1 MMKLSDYVADFVAR
15 QGVRHVFLLPGGG
28 AMHLNESFGSHP
40 GLEFICN
47 LHEQACAIAAD
58 AYGQFTNNLGVVQV
72 TTGPGGTNALT
83 GVAAAYLD
91 STPMLVISGQVKRP
105 DIKGDR
111 KVRQIGFQE
120 IDVVGMAQPVT
131 KYAATIMEPET
142 IRFHLEKAAHLARTG
157 RPGPVWIDIPLDV
170 QAAQIEPDALKGF
183 VPDEGTPQGVEE
195 AARAAID
202 LLMRAERPVIL
213 AGNGVRLAG
222 ALDDFSALIERLSIP
237 ALLTWKAIDFVAED
251 HPLYCGRP
259 GGTGQ
264 RGANFT
270 QQNADF
276 LLVIG
281 ARLDA
286 GQTAY
291 SHANFARAARKVMV
305 DIDPAEIDKMQTPI
319 EVRAPFDARQFLRA
333 MLSALDG
340 ATLPDW
346 SGWLARA
353 KEWQRRY
360 PLCLPEYWERTDFVD
375 NYVFIEVLGEL
386 MAGDDMLVPG
396 SSGQCSEITMQA
408 FKVKAGQRILNS
420 EGLGPMGFGIAAP
433 IGACIASGGR
443 RTVSIDGDGGF
454 IMNVQ
459 ELETLRRLNLPVKIF
474 ILNNNGYGSI
484 RTSQRNYFK
493 GHYVASEPSSGLT
506 LPGWRGVAES
516 YRLPFFR
523 IENHAQLRDGIAAT
537 LSADGPAVCEVMIQ
551 PDQATMP
558 RVTSKQRA
566 DGSLISAPMED
577 MAPFLEREEFMK
589 NMLVPVIEC

>member
-1 MMKLSDYVADFVAR
+1 MKLSDYVADFIAA

-40 GLEFICN
+40 KLKYICN
-47 LHEQACAIAAD
+47 LHEQGCAVAAE

-72 TTGPGGTNALT
+72 TTGPGATNALT

-91 STPMLVISGQVKRP
+91 STPMMVISGQVKRQ

-111 KVRQIGFQE
+111 AVRQIGFQE
-120 IDVVGMAQPVT
+120 IDVVAMARPVT
-131 KYAATIMEPET
+131 KYAVIVMEPES
-142 IRFHLEKAAHLARTG
+142 IRFHLEKAAYLARHG

-170 QAAQIEPDALKGF
+170 QAADIQPEELHGF
-183 VPDEGTPQGVEE
+183 VPETSAAPVDVE
-195 AARAAID
+195 AAVMATLD
-202 LLMRAERPVIL
+202 LLAAAKRPVIL
-213 AGNGVRLAG
+213 AGNGIRLSG
-222 ALDDFSALIERLSIP
+222 SIGEFRALIERLRVP
-237 ALLTWKAIDFVAED
+237 VLLTWKAIDFLGED
-251 HPLYCGRP
+251 DPLYCGRP

-276 LLVIG
+276 LLTIG

-291 SHANFARAARKVMV
+291 NHANFAPRAHKVMV
-305 DIDPAEIDKMQTPI
+305 DIDPAEIEKMQTHI
-319 EVRAPFDARQFLRA
+319 DVRAPYNAGVFMRA
-333 MLSALDG
+333 LMVHLDSAK
-340 ATLPDW
+340 LPDN
-346 SGWLARA
+346 STWLARA

-360 PLCLPEYWERTDFVD
+360 PLCLPEYWKRTDFVD

-386 MAGDDMLVPG
+386 MSPHDLLVPG

-408 FKVKAGQRILNS
+408 FKVKNGQRIFNS

-443 RTVSIDGDGGF
+443 RTVSVDGDGGV
-454 IMNVQ
+454 IMNIQ
-459 ELETLRRLNLPVKIF
+459 ELETLRRLGLPVKIF

-484 RTSQRNYFK
+484 RNSQRNYF
-493 GHYVASEPSSGLT
+493 GGYYVASDPSSGLT
-506 LPGWRGVAES
+506 LPDWRAVAES
-516 YRLPFFR
+516 YRMPFLR
-523 IENHAQLRDGIAAT
+523 IENHAQLRETVAAALGT
-537 LSADGPAVCEVMIQ
+537 EGPAVCEVMIP

-558 RVTSKQRA
+558 RVTSQQRA
-566 DGSLISAPMED
+566 DASIASVPMED
-577 MAPFLEREEFMK
+577 MAPFLDRNEFNS
-589 NMLVPVIEC
+589 NMLIAPLDE

>member
-1 MMKLSDYVADFVAR
+1 MKLSDYVADFVAQ

-28 AMHLNESFGSHP
+28 AMHLNESFGSHLN
-40 GLEFICN
+40 LEYICN

-58 AYGQFTNNLGVVQV
+58 AYGQFTSNLGVVQV
-72 TTGPGGTNALT
+72 TTGPGGTNVLT

-91 STPMLVISGQVKRP
+91 STPMLVISGQVKRA
-105 DIKGDR
+105 DIKGER
-111 KVRQIGFQE
+111 KVRQVGFQE
-120 IDVVGMAQPVT
+120 IDVVEMARPVT
-131 KYAATIMEPET
+131 KYAITVMDPET
-142 IRFHLEKAAHLARTG
+142 IRFHLEKAVHLARSG

-170 QAAQIEPDALKGF
+170 QGAQVEPCSLKKF
-183 VPDEGTPQGVEE
+183 IPNELIPSGVEE
-195 AARAAID
+195 AARATLK
-202 LLMRAERPVIL
+202 LLLRSERPVIL
-213 AGNGVRLAG
+213 AGNGIRLSG
-222 ALDDFSALIERLSIP
+222 ALDDFHALLEWLSLP
-237 ALLTWKAIDFVAED
+237 TLLTWKAIDFLAED

-291 SHANFARAARKVMV
+291 NHANFARAARKVMV

-319 EVRAPFDARQFLRA
+319 DVRAPFDARLFLKA
-333 MLSALDG
+333 MLKEIVAVKR
-340 ATLPDW
+340 PDW
-346 SGWLARA
+346 FGWLARA
-353 KEWQRRY
+353 KEWQGRY
-360 PLCLPEYWERTDFVD
+360 PLCLPEYWRRTDYVD
-375 NYVFIEVLGEL
+375 NYVFIEVLSEL
-386 MAGDDMLVPG
+386 MTGDDLLVPG

-408 FKVKAGQRILNS
+408 FKVKQGQRILNS

-433 IGACIASGGR
+433 IGACIASGRR
-443 RTVSIDGDGGF
+443 RTISIDGDGGF
-454 IMNVQ
+454 VMNVQ

-484 RTSQRNYFK
+484 RSSQRNYFK
-493 GHYVASEPSSGLT
+493 GHYVASDPSSGLT
-506 LPGWRGVAES
+506 LPKWRPVVES

-523 IENHAQLRDGIAAT
+523 VENHAQLRDGVAAT
-537 LSADGPAVCEVMIQ
+537 LAINGPAVCELMIL

-558 RVTSKQRA
+558 RVTSKQLS
-566 DGSLISAPMED
+566 DGSLVSAPMED
-577 MAPFLEREEFMK
+577 MAPFLSRDDFQAC
-589 NMLVPVIEC
+589 MLIPSLDHD

>member
-1 MMKLSDYVADFVAR
+1 MKLSDYIADFVAR

-40 GLEFICN
+40 QLEFICN

-83 GVAAAYLD
+83 GVAAAFLD
-91 STPMLVISGQVKRP
+91 STPLLVISGQVKRP

-120 IDVVGMAQPVT
+120 IDVVAMAAPVT
-131 KYAATIMEPET
+131 KYAVTVMTPES
-142 IRFHLEKAAHLARTG
+142 IRFHLEKAVHLARTG

-170 QAAQIEPDALKGF
+170 QAAQVDPASMDGF
-183 VPDEGTPQGVEE
+183 SPDEVAPEGVEE
-195 AARAAID
+195 AARAAIE
-202 LLMRAERPVIL
+202 LLVRAERPVIL
-213 AGNGVRLAG
+213 AGNGVRLAR
-222 ALDDFSALIERLSIP
+222 ALDDFHALLRRLP
-237 ALLTWKAIDFVAED
+237 VPTLLTWKAIDFLAED

-276 LLVIG
+276 LLIVG

-291 SHANFARAARKVMV
+291 NHANFARAARKVMV
-305 DIDPAEIDKMQTPI
+305 DVDAAEIDKMQTPI
-319 EVRAPFDARQFLRA
+319 EVRAPYDAGVFLRA
-333 MLSALDG
+333 MLAQLEK
-340 ATLPDW
+340 AALPDW
-346 SGWLARA
+346 QPWLIRA

-360 PLCLPEYWERTDFVD
+360 PLCLPEYWERTDRVD
-375 NYVFIEVLGEL
+375 NYVFLEVLGEL
-386 MAGDDMLVPG
+386 MTAEDLLVPG

-420 EGLGPMGFGIAAP
+420 EGLGPMGFGVAAP
-433 IGACIASGGR
+433 LGACVASGGR
-443 RTVSIDGDGGF
+443 RTVSVDGDGGF

-474 ILNNNGYGSI
+474 ILNNQGYGSI
-484 RTSQRNYFK
+484 RTSQRNYFQ
-493 GHYVASEPSSGLT
+493 GHYVASDASSGLT
-506 LPGWRGVAES
+506 LPDWRAVVES
-516 YRLPFFR
+516 YKVPFFS
-523 IENHAQLRDGIAAT
+523 IGTHADLRAGIAAT
-537 LSADGPAVCEVMIQ
+537 LSVAGPAVCEVAIP

-566 DGSLISAPMED
+566 DGSLVSAPMED
-577 MAPFLEREEFMK
+577 MAPFLDREEFK
-589 NMLVPVIEC
+589 RNVFVPPIDE

>member
-1 MMKLSDYVADFVAR
+1 LKLSDYVADFVAR
-15 QGVRHVFLLPGGG
+15 QGVSHVFLLPGGG

-40 GLEFICN
+40 KLRYICN
-47 LHEQACAIAAD
+47 LHEQGCAVAAE

-91 STPMLVISGQVKRP
+91 STPMMVVSGQVKRQ

-111 KVRQIGFQE
+111 PVRQIGFQE
-120 IDVVGMAQPVT
+120 IDVVAMARPVA
-131 KYAATIMEPET
+131 KYAVIVMEPES
-142 IRFHLEKAAHLARTG
+142 IRFHLEKAAYLARHG

-170 QAAQIEPDALKGF
+170 QAADIQPEDLLGF
-183 VPDEGTPQGVEE
+183 VPETSAAPADVE
-195 AARAAID
+195 AAVTATLD
-202 LLMRAERPVIL
+202 LLAAAKRPVIL
-213 AGNGVRLAG
+213 AGNGIRLSG
-222 ALDDFSALIERLSIP
+222 SISEFRALIERLRVP
-237 ALLTWKAIDFVAED
+237 VLLTWKAIDFLGED
-251 HPLYCGRP
+251 DPLYCGRP

-276 LLVIG
+276 LLSIG

-291 SHANFARAARKVMV
+291 NHANFAPRAQKVMV
-305 DIDPAEIDKMQTPI
+305 DIDPAEIEKMQTHIDVHVPSDAG
-319 EVRAPFDARQFLRA
+319 VFMRALMAHLDSAK
-333 MLSALDG
+333 LSDNS
-340 ATLPDW
+340 T
-346 SGWLARA
+346 WLARA
-353 KEWQRRY
+353 KEWQRQY
-360 PLCLPEYWERTDFVD
+360 PLCLPEYWKRTDFVD

-386 MAGDDMLVPG
+386 MTMDDLLVPG

-408 FKVKAGQRILNS
+408 FKVKNGQRIFNS

-443 RTVSIDGDGGF
+443 RTVSVDGDGGL
-454 IMNVQ
+454 IMNIQ
-459 ELETLRRLNLPVKIF
+459 ELETLHRLGLPVKIF

-484 RTSQRNYFK
+484 RNSQRNYFG
-493 GHYVASEPSSGLT
+493 GHYVASDPSSGLT
-506 LPGWRGVAES
+506 LPDWRAVTES
-516 YRLPFFR
+516 YRMPFFR
-523 IENHAQLRDGIAAT
+523 IENHKQLRETVAAT
-537 LSADGPAVCEVMIQ
+537 LGTEGPAVCEVMIS

-566 DGSLISAPMED
+566 DGSIASVPMED
-577 MAPFLEREEFMK
+577 MAPFLDRDEFNS
-589 NMLVPVIEC
+589 NMLIAPLDE